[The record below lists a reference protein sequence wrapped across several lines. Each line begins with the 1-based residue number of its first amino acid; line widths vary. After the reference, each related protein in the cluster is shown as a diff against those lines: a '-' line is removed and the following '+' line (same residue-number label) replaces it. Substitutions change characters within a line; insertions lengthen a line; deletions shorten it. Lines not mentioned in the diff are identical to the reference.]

1 MLLWHFYFTWIE
13 QCNPKSNAI
22 PRAML
27 SQVLCYPRSNTV
39 PNSYAFF
46 NALLFLKKFGA
57 ELTCALEGD
66 AVLPFL
72 D

>member
-13 QCNPKSNAI
+13 QCYPK
-22 PRAML
+22 
-27 SQVLCYPRSNTV
+27 VNTV
-39 PNSYAFF
+39 PNSYALF

-66 AVLPFL
+66 VVLPFL